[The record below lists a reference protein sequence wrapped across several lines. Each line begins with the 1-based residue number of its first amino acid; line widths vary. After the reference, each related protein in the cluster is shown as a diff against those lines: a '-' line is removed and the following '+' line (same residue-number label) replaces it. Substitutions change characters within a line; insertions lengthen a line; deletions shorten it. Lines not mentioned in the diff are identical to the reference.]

1 MLRMIET
8 FSGIGSQTQ
17 ALKNIGLDHKVVAI
31 SEWDVNAMYAYDI
44 LHNGKQD
51 LSAFRHYTKQDLID
65 ELKEYT
71 LSMDGKNP
79 MSERAISSL
88 SILHLKAILCSI
100 RNNNNLVDITKI
112 HAQDL
117 PEADILTY
125 SFPCQD
131 LSISGYWHNRD
142 SGGIDRDANNKSTL
156 LWQVERILKEYVAC
170 ERDLPPFL
178 LMENVSNILSPRH
191 IDNFLEWQAFL
202 SSLGYINQ
210 VYTLDAR
217 NFGVPQSRIRT
228 YMISVLATDAEKR
241 REIEDYF
248 VVNSLEHITCPETQ
262 RKSLAD
268 YLKVDY
274 SNDVYRA
281 EAIESTPELTP
292 SREKIF
298 AENLILAEGNQ
309 VYENLS
315 ARTVTTKQDRNPN
328 SGVIAYGSAVLT
340 EKNPKYRN
348 LTPRECFL
356 LMGFSEEQFN
366 RLTQENITVGRDRT
380 ILTVTKLVK
389 MAGNSIVV
397 QVLEAIFRQIRDLHE
412 NYL

>member
-79 MSERAISSL
+79 MSERAISAL

-228 YMISVLATDAEKR
+228 YMISVLATDDEKR

-248 VVNSLEHITCPETQ
+248 VVNSLEHIICPETQ

-309 VYENLS
+309 VFENLS

-356 LMGFSEEQFN
+356 LMGFSEEQFD

-397 QVLEAIFRQIRDLHE
+397 QVLEAIFRQIRDIHE

>member
-191 IDNFLEWQAFL
+191 IDNFLEWQDFL

-228 YMISVLATDAEKR
+228 YMISVLAMDAEKR

-262 RKSLAD
+262 RKSLAA

-309 VYENLS
+309 VFENLS

-328 SGVIAYGSAVLT
+328 SGVIAYGSAALT

-356 LMGFSEEQFN
+356 LMGFSEEQFD

-397 QVLEAIFRQIRDLHE
+397 QVLEAIFQQIRDLHE

>member
-79 MSERAISSL
+79 MSERAISAL

-117 PEADILTY
+117 PEADILTS

-228 YMISVLATDAEKR
+228 YMISVLATDDEKR

-248 VVNSLEHITCPETQ
+248 VVNSLEHIICPETQ

-309 VYENLS
+309 VFENLS

-356 LMGFSEEQFN
+356 LMGFSEEQFD

-397 QVLEAIFRQIRDLHE
+397 QVLEAIFRQIRDIHE

>member
-228 YMISVLATDAEKR
+228 YMISVLATNAEKR

-248 VVNSLEHITCPETQ
+248 IVNSLEHIICPETQ

-298 AENLILAEGNQ
+298 AENLILAEGNH
-309 VYENLS
+309 VFENLS

-356 LMGFSEEQFN
+356 LMGFSEEQFD

>member
-44 LHNGKQD
+44 LHNGKQN

-262 RKSLAD
+262 RKSLAA

-309 VYENLS
+309 VFENLS

-356 LMGFSEEQFN
+356 LMGFSEEQFD

>member
-366 RLTQENITVGRDRT
+366 RLTQENIIVGRDRT

>member
-44 LHNGKQD
+44 PHDGKQD
-51 LSAFRHYTKQDLID
+51 LSALRHYTKQDLID

-241 REIEDYF
+241 REVEDYF
-248 VVNSLEHITCPETQ
+248 VVNSLEHIICPETQ

-309 VYENLS
+309 VFENLS

-356 LMGFSEEQFN
+356 LMGFSEEQFD

>member
-356 LMGFSEEQFN
+356 LMGFSEEQFD